1 MGLASGPPSTVV
13 VVNII
18 VRVVIILG
26 HGPLVQEKTERW
38 IL

>member
-1 MGLASGPPSTVV
+1 MGLGSGLPSTAV

-18 VRVVIILG
+18 VRGVITPSR
-26 HGPLVQEKTERW
+26 GPLAQEKTGRW

>member
-1 MGLASGPPSTVV
+1 MGRGSELPSTVV

-18 VRVVIILG
+18 VKDVIILS
-26 HGPLVQEKTERW
+26 HGPLAQEKTERW